1 MPALKLSRLWFN
13 DFLSALLDVH
23 GIVNDMSKLE
33 LGVEGYYAMLSMASS
48 EGPCISVEGDMTE
61 CEIGCPLFDCQW
73 HVIFGGG
80 YVNRIPGPQT
90 LLFETSLT
98 NTDVINRLKEE
109 PLPDGL
115 RAVMRRHGIDILP
128 KVSEDI
134 RITGVRP
141 FGSKKSYRK
150 CESIQLIEGC
160 ITLAAAIS
168 GGAPGFAKFFFGD
181 RWERLTEAH
190 WPHQL
195 YAAPT
200 LSWLAQHTVSS
211 VQAPEQL
218 PESAARAKLVR
229 WIPPQLTDR
238 LGTIGKD
245 LVDSPFVSKEWME
258 AHPSQQHYGYTYS
271 NLSKWMSRQWE
282 TSADYAAKLLRDAV
296 RLNLP
301 QKPETYRQAA
311 WEKKEDLFGS
321 FDLFELRNVDIAGS
335 HWRRVFVAF
344 EASKAVE
351 EVTQTI
357 LKSDPNAIGRS
368 NVGFC
373 WSSEQSLIPALAS
386 MPRWTADKMT
396 ASVLLWRAVARAA
409 AEILRTGNFRPLPVA
424 TAGMHNWGTTLT
436 LLPAVEL
443 PDVAQMFDELC
454 ALAAPFEDKLFLTS
468 MADAAPKRLAARVY
482 AALAVAVTAISS
494 GRHENTL
501 RKNERTFFNL
511 FMLSQPITLVESWQE
526 SLLNEYGFSFCA
538 HFIYSLYFERS
549 PAFRVERTE
558 EGGLLLKTGFMRAY
572 KQGTA
577 QRFVA
582 WQSGNSKE
590 KIALQ
595 TLCKS
600 LGQLPDAVCG
610 FFKPENISGQC
621 TVRVSPAL
629 LSDFIFEAIPRLQRI
644 GFFFDTEESFF
655 KLRKPRVVATV
666 TEGAG
671 LRTKGLLDKEALS
684 AFKWEAAVGD
694 RVISRDE
701 LNRIL
706 KRTGEVFSYGDT
718 FLYLSKEDADA
729 IEAQLN
735 AKHRLNVWDKLR
747 AVLAGYLKGVE
758 VMASD
763 ELKDRLR
770 ELFRIEDA
778 PQPKGL
784 SAELRPYQ
792 KRGYSWLVKNL
803 SLGLG
808 ALIADDM
815 GLGKTVQV
823 IAALQHL
830 KEKGELADERV
841 LVVAPASILTN
852 WQREIQRFAP
862 SLTTEIYHG
871 ASREMAEAVADAD
884 VVITSYGILRRD
896 LTALSLR
903 RWRVMVLDE
912 AQSVKNWAS
921 SQAEAARLLP
931 VRQVIAMTG
940 TPVENSLLEYWSIL
954 STVQP
959 GLLGGKTEF
968 QRDYGR
974 PIEESMDR
982 RALARFKQLTAPFIL
997 RRVKTDKNVIADL
1010 PEKNEIDWFTSL
1022 TPQQVKLY
1030 EECLKTGLT
1039 DIKELADEA
1048 DSKNDATM
1056 KEVVRNL
1063 KMKRRGS
1070 ILRMITHLK
1079 QIADSPSIFAKQPA
1093 EDPDSGKGEALLS
1106 LLGPCLEAGNKVLVF
1121 TQYAEMGE
1129 RLQTWIEKTG
1139 IRRPDFLHG
1148 GTSIEDRTAMIDRF
1162 QTDPSAKVLI
1172 LTLKAGGTG
1181 LNLTAASV
1189 VIHYDLWWNPAAENQ
1204 ATDRAYRIGQT
1215 KEVIVYRFITAGTFE
1230 ERIDKLLANKK
1241 RLASLA
1247 VSSGEKWI
1255 GDMSDSELEALFRL
1269 GA

>member
-1 MPALKLSRLWFN
+1 MPAVKISRPWFN
-13 DFLSALLDVH
+13 EFLSALLAVH
-23 GIVNDMSKLE
+23 GIGNDMKQLE
-33 LGVEGYYAMLSMASS
+33 YGADGCYAMLSVAAKQ
-48 EGPCISVEGDMTE
+48 D
-61 CEIGCPLFDCQW
+61 GCFWIKGNKQEFNIACA
-73 HVIFGGG
+73 VFGNMWRVRLGAG
-80 YVNRIPGPQT
+80 YINRMPDPQT
-90 LLFETSLT
+90 LLFEAARTHP
-98 NTDVINRLKEE
+98 DIIVRLNEE

-115 RAVMRRHGIDILP
+115 LALMRRHGIDILP
-128 KVSEDI
+128 KIPEDI
-134 RITGVRP
+134 QILGVSP
-141 FGSKKSYRK
+141 FGTTPRFRE
-150 CESIQLIEGC
+150 CGTVELIEGC
-160 ITLAAAIS
+160 AAIAAALA
-168 GGAPGFAKFFFGD
+168 GGAPELSKFLFGD
-181 RWERLTEAH
+181 KWARLTEAH

-200 LSWLAQHTVSS
+200 LSWLSQHAVAA
-211 VQAPEQL
+211 VPAPEKL
-218 PESAARAKLVR
+218 SEGEARAKLVR
-229 WIPPQLTDR
+229 WMPPTLTDR
-238 LGTIGKD
+238 ADTLAKD
-245 LVDSPFVSKEWME
+245 LVDKPFVSNEWIA
-258 AHPSQQHYGYTYS
+258 AHPDRRQYGETFS
-271 NLSKWMSRQWE
+271 GVAGWMAKQWDS
-282 TSADYAAKLLRDAV
+282 SAEYAAKLLRDAA
-296 RLNLP
+296 RLNIAE
-301 QKPETYRQAA
+301 KPETYRPAA
-311 WEKKEDLFGS
+311 WEKFEGQFAKFS
-321 FDLFELRNVDIAGS
+321 VFELRNAEVRGS
-335 HWRRVFVAF
+335 YWRRLFIAF
-344 EASKAVE
+344 DPSTPTEKVIGDVLKTDPDSFGLE
-351 EVTQTI
+351 ETDI
-357 LKSDPNAIGRS
+357 
-368 NVGFC
+368 C
-373 WSSEQSLIPALAS
+373 WSVEKDLIPALAS

-409 AEILRTGNFRPLPVA
+409 AEILRTGNFRPMPA
-424 TAGMHNWGTTLT
+424 AAGGMVNFGSTLT
-436 LLPAVEL
+436 LLPSIEL
-443 PDVAQMFDELC
+443 PDVAQMFEELC
-454 ALAAPFEDKLFLTS
+454 ALAAPFEEKLFLTPF
-468 MADAAPKRLAARVY
+468 ADAAPKRLAARVY
-482 AALAVAVTAISS
+482 AALAAAVTAISS
-494 GRHENTL
+494 ARHETTL
-501 RKNERTFFNL
+501 KRGDKSLFNL
-511 FMLSQPITLVESWQE
+511 YMLSSPFFIEEPWES
-526 SLLNEYGFSFCA
+526 SLLNEYGFSFCE
-538 HFIYSLYFERS
+538 HFFYALLFERS

-582 WQSGNSKE
+582 WQSGNTKE
-590 KIALQ
+590 KFALQ
-595 TLCKS
+595 TLCKA
-600 LGQLPDAVCG
+600 LGRLPDAVCG
-610 FFKPENISGQC
+610 FFKPENISKEC

-644 GFFFDTEESFF
+644 GFYFDTEESFF

-701 LNRIL
+701 LDRIL

-718 FLYLSKEDADA
+718 FLYLSKDDADA
-729 IEAQLN
+729 IEAQLG

-778 PQPKGL
+778 PLPKGL
-784 SAELRPYQ
+784 TASLRPYQ

-830 KEKGELADERV
+830 KEQGELADERV

-862 SLTTEIYHG
+862 TLTTEIYHG
-871 ASREMAEAVADAD
+871 ASREIAEAVADAD

-997 RRVKTDKNVIADL
+997 RRVKTDRNVIADL

-1039 DIKELADEA
+1039 DIRELAEEA

-1056 KEVVRNL
+1056 KEVVQNL

-1079 QIADSPSIFAKQPA
+1079 QIADSPSIFAKVPS
-1093 EDPDSGKGEALLS
+1093 EEPDSGKAEALLS

-1129 RLQTWIEKTG
+1129 RLQMWIEKTG
-1139 IRRPDFLHG
+1139 IRRPDFLRG

-1215 KEVIVYRFITAGTFE
+1215 KEVVVYRFITAGTFE

-1241 RLASLA
+1241 RLASLT

-1269 GA
+1269 GV